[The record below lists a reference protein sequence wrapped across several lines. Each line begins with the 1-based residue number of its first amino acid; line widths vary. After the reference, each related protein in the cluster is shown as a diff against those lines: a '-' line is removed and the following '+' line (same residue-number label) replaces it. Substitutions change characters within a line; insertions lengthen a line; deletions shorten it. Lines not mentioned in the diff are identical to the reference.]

1 MFIRPRDPTNR
12 DEFSLSH
19 LKLVFLVKK
28 ENGFTRRYRYWR
40 FWRWR
45 TWWTLPDA
53 RNGHFTVVLR
63 DARTVTNEYSFSFL
77 KFIICVE
84 LVRQNYQT
92 HVLLCINILNKHK
105 PSKKDTSGIISGS
118 KMTPKNI
125 LRIIAWLNTY
135 FNKNFNSFQP
145 LPVDLVSFPV
155 QKLVQKSSSR
165 MI

>member
-1 MFIRPRDPTNR
+1 MTNL
-12 DEFSLSH
+12 LS
-19 LKLVFLVKK
+19 
-28 ENGFTRRYRYWR
+28 RA
-40 FWRWR
+40 FWDISYY
-45 TWWTLPDA
+45 LHQ
-53 RNGHFTVVLR
+53 GIL
-63 DARTVTNEYSFSFL
+63 NEYSFSFL

-165 MI
+165 MIQQVTDLLQKHSSSFRLLPVGPGSSGHHQKFRRKILGGGHGGHF

>member
-1 MFIRPRDPTNR
+1 MFVWIT
-12 DEFSLSH
+12 
-19 LKLVFLVKK
+19 KLVILKK
-28 ENGFTRRYRYWR
+28 LTKHISSDISEKCICHHMTNLLSRA
-40 FWRWR
+40 FWDISYY
-45 TWWTLPDA
+45 LHQ
-53 RNGHFTVVLR
+53 GIL
-63 DARTVTNEYSFSFL
+63 NEYSFSFL